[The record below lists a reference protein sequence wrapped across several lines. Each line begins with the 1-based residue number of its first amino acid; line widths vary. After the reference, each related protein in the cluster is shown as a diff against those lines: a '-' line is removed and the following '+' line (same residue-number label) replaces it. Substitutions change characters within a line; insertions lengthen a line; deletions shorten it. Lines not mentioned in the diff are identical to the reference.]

1 MIAELDQLLGSC
13 IFEIDHCK
21 DLKKL
26 EEIRVAVFG
35 KNGKLTEKFKCLR

>member
-26 EEIRVAVFG
+26 EEISLDRKSVV
-35 KNGKLTEKFKCLR
+35 